1 MMPIQRTESL
11 TTRPMRN
18 RGARTF
24 RPLEV
29 TGLPH
34 SAATSASTS
43 VTEIQSSQASFGF
56 TLPTTPARRNPSS
69 LRPAYAGTGRGA
81 VSPSGFAKN
90 SRRTSQPWSASTTT
104 SRSPSPTS
112 SGIAFPGTDHPRAS
126 TPSTATIPSRWHR
139 PAKAACWTSMATP
152 PRFPTTWLRFSTSKN
167 LPAGST
173 TARTSS
179 ARLAGLA
186 VASDNQKGVRPGCK
200 CGSKRQVENRDGAR

>member
-81 VSPSGFAKN
+81 VSPSGFARN
-90 SRRTSQPWSASTTT
+90 SRRTPRPSSASTTA
-104 SRSPSPTS
+104 SRSPSPTKT
-112 SGIAFPGTDHPRAS
+112 GLRAREVARLKLS
-126 TPSTATIPSRWHR
+126 TPSVSSERGNGCPPLPKVRVFRWTLPHSGL
-139 PAKAACWTSMATP
+139 KMGTSV
-152 PRFPTTWLRFSTSKN
+152 S
-167 LPAGST
+167 
-173 TARTSS
+173 
-179 ARLAGLA
+179 
-186 VASDNQKGVRPGCK
+186 GVPDI
-200 CGSKRQVENRDGAR
+200 ENA

>member
-1 MMPIQRTESL
+1 MLYTLNVIVAMMPIQRTESL

-81 VSPSGFAKN
+81 VSPSGFARN
-90 SRRTSQPWSASTTT
+90 SRRTPRPSSASTTA

-112 SGIAFPGTDHPRAS
+112 TGIAFSETGRAS
-126 TPSTATIPSRWHR
+126 WLIYALAPFEAAGASFLPGRKCSQKQPNQR
-139 PAKAACWTSMATP
+139 PATRA
-152 PRFPTTWLRFSTSKN
+152 RILRVE
-167 LPAGST
+167 PA
-173 TARTSS
+173 
-179 ARLAGLA
+179 
-186 VASDNQKGVRPGCK
+186 
-200 CGSKRQVENRDGAR
+200 